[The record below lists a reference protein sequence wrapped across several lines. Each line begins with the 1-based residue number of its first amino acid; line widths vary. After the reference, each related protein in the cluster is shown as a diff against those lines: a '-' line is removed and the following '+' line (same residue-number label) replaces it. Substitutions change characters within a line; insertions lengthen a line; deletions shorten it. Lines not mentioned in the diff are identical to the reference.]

1 LIVEAKLYKK
11 FKVSNGW
18 LEKFKRYYNLSYK
31 TINKEVK
38 KLKSK
43 ETFKDIE
50 ENVLDFYNGIDKRRK
65 FIQKERK
72 SQNRSHKKK
81 IPLPLKP
88 S

>member
-1 LIVEAKLYKK
+1 MVKDCIQKNLRVEADIYSK
-11 FKVSNGW
+11 FKASNGW

-50 ENVLDFYNGIDKRRK
+50 EDVLDFYDGIDKRRK
-65 FIQKERK
+65 LIQK
-72 SQNRSHKKK
+72 
-81 IPLPLKP
+81 
-88 S
+88 